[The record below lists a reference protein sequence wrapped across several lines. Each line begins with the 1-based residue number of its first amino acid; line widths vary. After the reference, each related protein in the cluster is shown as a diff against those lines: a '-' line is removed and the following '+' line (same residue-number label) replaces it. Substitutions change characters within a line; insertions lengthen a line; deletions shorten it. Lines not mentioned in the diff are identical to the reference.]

1 MDRKTIVYRLII
13 LIFVLGVAV
22 GVVWLLAYFAKD
34 GQIQE
39 AVLGDSAMP
48 IVEDTP
54 VLGVVQPMS
63 TKSSITTPEVPTSLL
78 PQVPPTCEFGGQPVE
93 SIGIT
98 LTSMNTF
105 TFSEPMV
112 VLTDDMAIGIKHWL
126 PDGQRLLITRELP
139 EHRQSI
145 ELFNVATGET
155 QVYATREYGGHLAWL
170 DTLQAVV
177 YVERRYVD
185 RNAGLA
191 QYDLWFSQG
200 DPEGVQ
206 KLAENVLPFSVA
218 IDANDQVSF
227 FSATTNQLQ
236 NLDMTHKTIQSLPLD
251 LTSWLYTKYPESVE
265 EPKTMSSLYSFR
277 LVQSPDNSILA
288 ASGDP
293 WLYLIET
300 QSGKVCEI
308 ELGYMGNIPH
318 HATGVTWSPNAQ
330 YLAMKNKVSL
340 PGELLPFSA
349 LTVLDVT
356 QAKLFTMDITPEHDG
371 SWYHLTDLAWSPN
384 SQYLAILNDLGISQT
399 EGVKSGLFIID
410 VISKQIQL
418 GLSSYDLG
426 GGEWGAQLAWDL
438 TGEKLII
445 NCPTKEFGQI
455 CLVTLTHK

>member
-13 LIFVLGVAV
+13 LIFVLGVSV

-236 NLDMTHKTIQSLPLD
+236 NLDIAHKTIQSLPLD

-277 LVQSPDNSILA
+277 LVQSPNNSILA

-293 WLYLIET
+293 WLFLIET
-300 QSGKVCEI
+300 QANKICEVD
-308 ELGYMGNIPH
+308 LGYLGHIPRRP
-318 HATGVTWSPNAQ
+318 TGVNWSHNGR
-330 YLAMKNKVSL
+330 YLALKNTAVL
-340 PGELLPFSA
+340 PGELLPFND
-349 LTVLDVT
+349 LFVLDTKDSQLLTLTSPDWRYVT
-356 QAKLFTMDITPEHDG
+356 DV
-371 SWYHLTDLAWSPN
+371 AWSPDG
-384 SQYLAILNDLGISQT
+384 QYLVFLGHLRFKKAHLFILNVEQRA
-399 EGVKSGLFIID
+399 
-410 VISKQIQL
+410 IQVAQV
-418 GLSSYDLG
+418 SIDLG
-426 GGEWGAQLAWDL
+426 GGGDWGQQLYWQPNGQQLAV
-438 TGEKLII
+438 
-445 NCPTKEFGQI
+445 NCPTQEYGRL
-455 CLVTLTHK
+455 CLITLVIK